1 MKHVLLHTRKQRA
14 LSWGLIGLGLLLMLL
29 APAGSE
35 RIWFPFL
42 VAGAVVEIMGIALRH
57 QERKQGGRGSSQ

>member
-1 MKHVLLHTRKQRA
+1 MKRVFLHTQKQRA

-35 RIWFPFL
+35 PIWVPFL
-42 VAGAVVEIMGIALRH
+42 VAGAVVEILGIALRH
-57 QERKQGGRGSSQ
+57 QERKPGGRGSSQ